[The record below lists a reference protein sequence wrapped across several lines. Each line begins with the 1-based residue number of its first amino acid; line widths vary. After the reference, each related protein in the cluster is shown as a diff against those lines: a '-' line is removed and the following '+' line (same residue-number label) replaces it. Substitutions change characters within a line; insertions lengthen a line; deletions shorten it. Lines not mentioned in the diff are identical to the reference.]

1 MSAVEQRLQEM
12 GLTLPAVAAPVAA
25 YVPAVVSG
33 QHVYTS
39 GQLPLVNGEVPI
51 HGRVGNMEDPDAVDP
66 DEAKG
71 LAQIAGLNALAA
83 IKAEIGDLDRIT
95 RIVKVTGYV
104 SSMPDFFG
112 QPGVIN
118 GVSEL
123 LAEAF
128 QDAGKHARAAVGVAA
143 LPLNVP
149 VEVDVIAEFR

>member
-12 GLTLPAVAAPVAA
+12 GLSLPAVAAPVAA

-51 HGRVGNMEDPDAVDP
+51 QGRVGNVEDPDVVDP
-66 DEAKG
+66 DEAKN

-112 QPGVIN
+112 QPAVIN

-128 QDAGKHARAAVGVAA
+128 QDAGTHARAAVGVAA

-149 VEVDVIAEFR
+149 VEVDIIAEFR

>member
-12 GLTLPAVAAPVAA
+12 GLSLPAVAAPVAA

-51 HGRVGNMEDPDAVDP
+51 QGRVGNVEDPDVVDP
-66 DEAKG
+66 DEAKN

-112 QPGVIN
+112 QPAVVN

-128 QDAGKHARAAVGVAA
+128 QDAGTHARAAVGVAA

-149 VEVDVIAEFR
+149 VEVDIIAEFR